1 MPLSR
6 VRAPLQLVTVTS
18 WQEIMHIQQETSGE
32 IVSLY
37 YVACTLLGGYFLL
50 NLFVAVL
57 KSKYEISR

>member
-1 MPLSR
+1 
-6 VRAPLQLVTVTS
+6 
-18 WQEIMHIQQETSGE
+18 MHIQQETSGE